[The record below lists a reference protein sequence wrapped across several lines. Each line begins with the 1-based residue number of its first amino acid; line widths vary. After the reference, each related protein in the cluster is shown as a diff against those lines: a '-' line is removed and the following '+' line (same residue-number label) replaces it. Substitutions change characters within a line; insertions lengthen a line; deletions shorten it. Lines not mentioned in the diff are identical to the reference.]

1 MNQDIQGEINSFI
14 YDESIDTSLV
24 QNIMLIHNRA
34 SELHKYTNTNT
45 FYIIYNYNSTRE
57 DLLTL
62 LRDKFQTL
70 KHVGIAFHYTDSIPY
85 FLNNEKLFEDKDL
98 EKNTYSGNVQFI
110 IDLIN
115 EFKVTNVDYL
125 ACNTLENDKYKQYYN
140 ILLENTNNVII
151 GASDNK
157 TGNLKYGGDW
167 IMENTKENVQE
178 IYFTSE
184 IENYSSLLA
193 DDPMIY
199 TENNIIYRKDVK
211 GLVYVGISRAASGS
225 IEILSS
231 VTSTIDGKSYEVT
244 SIGENAFLNCAGVT
258 SVTIP
263 NTITLIDNY
272 SFSGCSGI
280 TSIVIPDS
288 VKTIENNAFNSCTIL
303 KSVTIGNNVTRIS
316 DQAFQNCTSLIT
328 ITIPKSVIEIANSP
342 TSTSQCTTF
351 SGCTS
356 LQKIN
361 VDSDNKIYTDI
372 NGVLYTKASNP
383 VYLLLFPPSN
393 TLAIENII
401 NNKGTFTIPNNVT
414 IRAKA
419 FDGCKTL
426 KNIILPSE
434 KNFKITNYAFFGCK
448 SLEYIGENKIQVTI
462 DAKDNVTAIPSFSSN
477 ITNIGEGAFQNCIS
491 LIQIVLPNNVINIEN
506 YAFNGCESL
515 IWIYI
520 SSNVKNCGPD
530 AFLNIIDNINPDPRP
545 PKPQPL
551 TIINITNSYMY
562 KYFFYN
568 SKFLYTLGKTK
579 YPLYNPKNL
588 ATNLVLDKDS

>member
-1 MNQDIQGEINSFI
+1 MSKDIQGEINSFI
-14 YDESIDTSLV
+14 YNQSIDTSLV

-57 DLLTL
+57 DLLAL

-98 EKNTYSGNVQFI
+98 EKNTYSSNLQFI

-167 IMENTKENVQE
+167 IMENTKKNVQQ

-199 TENNIIYRKDVK
+199 TFNNIIYRKDVI
-211 GLVYVGISRAASGS
+211 GLVYVGVSRAASGS

-231 VTSTIDGKSYEVT
+231 VKSTIDGKTYTVT
-244 SIGENAFLNCAGVT
+244 SIGENAFLKCTRLT

-263 NTITLIDNY
+263 NTITIIDNN
-272 SFSGCSGI
+272 SFSECSGL

-288 VKTIENNAFNSCTIL
+288 VKTIENNAFNSCTNL
-303 KSVTIGNNVTRIS
+303 NSVTIGNNVTIIG

-328 ITIPKSVIEIANSP
+328 ITIPKSVTEIVNST

-356 LQKIN
+356 LQEII
-361 VDSDNKIYTDI
+361 VDIKNPNYKST
-372 NGVLYTKASNP
+372 NGVLYTKVSNP
-383 VYLLLFPPSN
+383 KYLLLFPPNN

-426 KNIILPSE
+426 KNVILPD
-434 KNFKITNYAFFGCK
+434 NQDFKITNFAFYGCI
-448 SLEYIGENKIQVTI
+448 SLEYVGKNETQITI
-462 DAKDNVTAIPSFSSN
+462 DDNVTATSSFSAN

-491 LIQIVLPNNVINIEN
+491 LIQIVLPNSVTKIEN
-506 YAFNGCESL
+506 YAFNGCKSL
-515 IWIYI
+515 KWIYI
-520 SSNVKNCGPD
+520 PSNVISSGPD
-530 AFLNIIDNINPDPRP
+530 AFLNIVNNNNPDPAP
-545 PKPQPL
+545 PIAQPL
-551 TIINITNSYMY
+551 TIINITNSYIY
-562 KYFFYN
+562 KYFFN
-568 SKFLYTLGKTK
+568 SKFFYTVGKSK
-579 YPLYNPKNL
+579 YPLYNSKNL
-588 ATNLVLDKDS
+588 AINLILDKQS